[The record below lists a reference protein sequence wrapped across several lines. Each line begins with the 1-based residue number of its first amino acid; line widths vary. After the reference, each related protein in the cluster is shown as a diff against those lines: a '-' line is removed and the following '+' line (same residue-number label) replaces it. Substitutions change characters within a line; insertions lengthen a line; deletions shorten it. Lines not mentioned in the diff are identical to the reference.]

1 MKDII
6 LVLFAI
12 VLIVV
17 LSRNARSTDIPLIVT
32 KIDTVYKT
40 DTTTIY
46 KKGTNVPFV
55 VLDTLHLIDEIHD
68 TVFIIK
74 DYNQVKAY
82 SDTIKVDSSSFVILD
97 TISHNSLIG
106 RRFIAQISEKMIYKS
121 ISTERKPRNEVYLG
135 FIGDLRHDNN
145 KIGLGVGL
153 ALKTSKNALF
163 SLNATTNNY
172 SLSYM
177 KKL

>member
-1 MKDII
+1 MKDLI

-12 VLIVV
+12 VLIVF
-17 LSRNARSTDIPLIVT
+17 LSRSARISDEPIAIV

-46 KKGTNVPFV
+46 KKGANVPFV
-55 VLDTLHLIDEIHD
+55 VLDTLYQIDEIHD

-74 DYNQVKAY
+74 DYNQVKVY
-82 SDTIKVDSSSFVILD
+82 TDSFKLDSSTFVILD

-106 RRFIAQISEKMIYKS
+106 RQFIAQISQKTIYKT
-121 ISTERKPRNEVYLG
+121 ITNERKARNEVYLG
-135 FIGDLRHDNN
+135 FLADLRHFDN
-145 KIGLGVGL
+145 KIGLGVGI
-153 ALKTSKNALF
+153 ALKTSKNALL

>member
-17 LSRNARSTDIPLIVT
+17 LSRTSRSLDEPLFIT
-32 KIDTVYKT
+32 KIDTIYKN

-68 TVFIIK
+68 TVYIVK

-97 TISHNSLIG
+97 TISRNSLIG
-106 RRFIAQISEKMIYKS
+106 RRFTAQISEKTIYRTI
-121 ISTERKPRNEVYLG
+121 ISERKPRNEVYLG

-163 SLNATTNNY
+163 SLNATTQNY
-172 SLSYM
+172 SLSYF

>member
-17 LSRNARSTDIPLIVT
+17 ISRNSRSTDLPLIVT
-32 KIDTVYKT
+32 KIDTLYKT

-46 KKGTNVPFV
+46 KKGTSVPFV
-55 VLDTLHLIDEIHD
+55 VLDTLYQIDEIHD
-68 TVFIIK
+68 TLYIVK
-74 DYNQVKAY
+74 DYAQVKSYA
-82 SDTIKVDSSSFVILD
+82 DTIKVDSSSFVILD
-97 TISHNSLIG
+97 TISQNSLIG
-106 RRFIAQISEKMIYKS
+106 RRFIAKISEKTIFKTITS
-121 ISTERKPRNEVYLG
+121 EKKPKNEVYLG
-135 FIGDLRHDNN
+135 FTGDLRHVNN
-145 KIGLGVGL
+145 QIGLGVGI

-163 SLNATTNNY
+163 GLNITTNNY

>member
-17 LSRNARSTDIPLIVT
+17 ISRNSRSTDLPLIVT
-32 KIDTVYKT
+32 KIDTLYKT

-46 KKGTNVPFV
+46 KKGTSVPFV
-55 VLDTLHLIDEIHD
+55 VLDTLYQIDEIHD
-68 TVFIIK
+68 TVFIVK
-74 DYNQVKAY
+74 DYAQVKAY
-82 SDTIKVDSSSFVILD
+82 ADTIKVDSSSFVILD

-106 RRFIAQISEKMIYKS
+106 RRFIAQISEKMIYNT
-121 ISTERKPRNEVYLG
+121 ISFERKARNEVYLG
-135 FIGDLRHDNN
+135 FLADLRHFDN
-145 KIGLGVGL
+145 KVGLGVGI

-163 SLNATTNNY
+163 GLNITTNNY

>member
-17 LSRNARSTDIPLIVT
+17 LSRNARSTDLPLIIT
-32 KIDTVYKT
+32 KYDTVYKN

-46 KKGTNVPFV
+46 KKGTSVPFV

-68 TVFIIK
+68 TVFIVK

-82 SDTIKVDSSSFVILD
+82 SDTINVDSSAFVILD
-97 TISHNSLIG
+97 TISQNSLIG
-106 RRFIAQISEKMIYKS
+106 RRFIAQITEKMIYKTI
-121 ISTERKPRNEVYLG
+121 ISERKARNEVYLG

-163 SLNATTNNY
+163 TLNATTNNY
-172 SLSYM
+172 SLSYF